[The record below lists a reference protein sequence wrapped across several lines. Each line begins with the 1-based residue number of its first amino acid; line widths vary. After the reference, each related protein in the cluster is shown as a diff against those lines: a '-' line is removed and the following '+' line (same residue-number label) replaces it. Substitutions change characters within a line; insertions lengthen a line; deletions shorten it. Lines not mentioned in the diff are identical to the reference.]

1 MRFLFVGS
9 HVCRR
14 LPPDG
19 RSPFR
24 PCLGLVLVLLWF
36 SYRGLTP
43 QKFTPVPGVHKRV
56 ETDAQ
61 KNARLTRVLDGE
73 VNMKLNKINYEDLN
87 PRAKE
92 MYNLNPAP

>member
-9 HVCRR
+9 HVCLR

-36 SYRGLTP
+36 SYRGLAP
-43 QKFTPVPGVHKRV
+43 HKFTPVPGVHKSFESRALRRG
-56 ETDAQ
+56 AQ
-61 KNARLTRVLDGE
+61 LVVISKGG
-73 VNMKLNKINYEDLN
+73 
-87 PRAKE
+87 
-92 MYNLNPAP
+92 